1 MKENL
6 SRENQPSSLFR
17 RPDKDFWL
25 GLLGDV
31 PAATLA
37 DAERR
42 ARLTRYALGLAAVFS
57 LLYISMSL
65 IVAGLGLYI
74 LLLQNGLMLA
84 GYLCGMWAGSLGADH
99 AARRWLMG
107 TLTLQLV
114 TLVWLTG
121 QELGIAVF
129 GFVLAALTNTLFT
142 REEKYSRYFFIAI
155 SLLILVSGQGF
166 VTEAHIDI
174 SPLPPALLGLT
185 RLGNLL
191 AAFICILLLFGV
203 FRREVLRSE
212 AGLVAERD
220 RSHRLLHVILPKKI
234 AGRLQ
239 DGDSHIADHHAEV
252 TVLFA
257 DIAGFT
263 PWAAGQAPEQ
273 VVHMLEK
280 VFSRF
285 DEKVAAAGVEKIKT
299 IGDAYMV
306 ISGAPEPRADHAQVM
321 AQLALDFMQELV
333 AIREE
338 TGIDLQLRVGIHTGP
353 VIAGVI
359 GTVRFSYDV
368 WGDTVNT
375 ASRMESQGEPGRIH
389 VSTETMSRISECFL
403 LEKRGSIEV
412 KGKGRMETWWL
423 QPEGRLGA

>member
-1 MKENL
+1 MKE
-6 SRENQPSSLFR
+6 SASGENRPSSLFR

-31 PAATLA
+31 PVETTA
-37 DAERR
+37 DIERR
-42 ARLTRYALGLAAVFS
+42 ARLTRYALGLAAVSS
-57 LLYISMSL
+57 LIYIGMSL
-65 IVAGLGLYI
+65 MVAGLGLYV

-84 GYLCGMWAGSLGADH
+84 GYLCGMWAGSLGADR

-129 GFVLAALTNTLFT
+129 GFVLAALANTLFT
-142 REEKYSRYFFIAI
+142 RQEKYSRYFFIAV
-155 SLLILVSGQGF
+155 SLLMLVSGQGF
-166 VTEAHIDI
+166 VAEARIDL
-174 SPLPPALLGLT
+174 SPLPPALLSLT

-191 AAFICILLLFGV
+191 AAFVCVLLLLGV

-234 AGRLQ
+234 ASRLQ
-239 DGDSHIADHHAEV
+239 LGSSRIADHHADV

-263 PWAAGQAPEQ
+263 PWAAGQPPEN

-285 DEKVAAAGVEKIKT
+285 DERVAAAGVEKIKT

-306 ISGAPEPRADHAQVM
+306 VSGAPEPRADHAQVM
-321 AQLALDFMQELV
+321 AQLALDFMQALI

-338 TGIDLQLRVGIHTGP
+338 TGIDMQLRVGIHTGP

-389 VSTETMSRISECFL
+389 VSAETMQRLSGVFA
-403 LEKRGSIEV
+403 LERRGSVDI
-412 KGKGRMETWWL
+412 KGKGPMETWWL
-423 QPEGRLGA
+423 QEQESSGL